1 MGSDEAAHYET
12 RSSDWRCQ
20 DCNGPQF
27 HADCV
32 LSNAERVLQRLGH
45 AGPRLSSIIQRG
57 REPIDCDMPD
67 RLNADSPTPSRPH
80 VAAAD
85 GSSMLTNDM
94 LMDQD
99 ASNPLILLSSRD
111 FPVPIDQ
118 PPRNKR
124 SPKVN
129 DSKKGSNGPAGSR
142 SVKLHSEER
151 DGLSVT
157 GRSPASPESNEG
169 PPG

>member
-1 MGSDEAAHYET
+1 
-12 RSSDWRCQ
+12 
-20 DCNGPQF
+20 
-27 HADCV
+27 
-32 LSNAERVLQRLGH
+32 
-45 AGPRLSSIIQRG
+45 
-57 REPIDCDMPD
+57 
-67 RLNADSPTPSRPH
+67 
-80 VAAAD
+80 
-85 GSSMLTNDM
+85 MLTNDM

-124 SPKVN
+124 SQKVN

-157 GRSPASPESNEG
+157 GRSPASPRVQ
-169 PPG
+169 